1 MISDIFEML
10 SWINICWELVKII
23 FYAETTAIEK
33 LTELKVDRV
42 TQTLI
47 MQNTAALLSLYS
59 QDRRVAGVIKSLL
72 ISALGS
78 LETRF

>member
-59 QDRRVAGVIKSLL
+59 QDRRVMVELHTTLVYWFPAR
-72 ISALGS
+72 A
-78 LETRF
+78 

>member
-1 MISDIFEML
+1 MFSDIFEML

-59 QDRRVAGVIKSLL
+59 QDRRARNKEWDIAQFSWN
-72 ISALGS
+72 IAQ
-78 LETRF
+78 

>member
-47 MQNTAALLSLYS
+47 MQNTVALLSLYS
-59 QDRRVAGVIKSLL
+59 QDRRGYPKYTLFI
-72 ISALGS
+72 
-78 LETRF
+78 F